1 MRMSRESLRSGLR
14 LCIAGTA
21 VVCGVLL
28 SGCEWGRGGA
38 ASAPALMPSVRV
50 GMIWDDPLR
59 CVEAVGAGKRQ
70 GLQDD
75 RVRGGT
81 WNLRWF
87 PDGVPGTR
95 STSRRATDVQW
106 LACVLTYLQYDV
118 VGLQEVKLTRRG
130 RAALDVLVGH
140 LRELSGVEWRWISD
154 DCADPAAP
162 HVLLLYRPDRLSIDA
177 VKSHPEIDPTSFANS
192 ENPLCPGVLR
202 PALGAYFTSLQGGVD
217 FHFVSSHL
225 DGGDHTRDFHNRVA
239 AWRSLDEVFKRRQEL
254 NSDPDVVFAADFN
267 SVGSPDCGVLGSAE
281 EHNLLKKIVGAL
293 EPEMTLAHSPV
304 ACSNYYRGEASYL
317 DQVIFSKGMEE
328 VEEGVQQV
336 LGVCRARR
344 CEGLSKYEIPALNHL
359 SDHCPVVF
367 DIRDVDLD

>member
-1 MRMSRESLRSGLR
+1 MPRESLRSGVCLWM
-14 LCIAGTA
+14 AGIA
-21 VVCGVLL
+21 VVCGVFL
-28 SGCEWGRGGA
+28 SGCEWGRGGGH
-38 ASAPALMPSVRV
+38 SIPSLMPSVRV
-50 GMIWDDPLR
+50 GMIWDDPVR

-70 GLQDD
+70 GLADG
-75 RVRGGT
+75 RVRVGT

-87 PDGVPGTR
+87 PDGVPGKR
-95 STSRRATDVQW
+95 ATSRRATDVQW

-154 DCADPAAP
+154 DCADPASP
-162 HVLLLYRPDRLSIDA
+162 HVLLLYRPDRLSVDA
-177 VKSHPEIDPTSFANS
+177 VKSHPEIDPTSLATS
-192 ENPLCPGVLR
+192 ETPQCPGVLR
-202 PALGAYFTSLQGGVD
+202 PALGAYFTSLAGGVD

-239 AWRSLDEVFKRRQEL
+239 AWRSLDKVFMSRQEL
-254 NSDPDVVFAADFN
+254 NPDPDVVFAADFN
-267 SVGSPDCGVLGSAE
+267 SVGSPDCGVLGSSE
-281 EHNLLKKIVGAL
+281 EHHLLKKIIGAL

-304 ACSNYYRGEASYL
+304 ACSNYYKGEASYL
-317 DQVIFSKGMEE
+317 DQVVFSKGMQE
-328 VEEGVQQV
+328 VDQGVQQV
-336 LGVCRARR
+336 LGVCRARQ